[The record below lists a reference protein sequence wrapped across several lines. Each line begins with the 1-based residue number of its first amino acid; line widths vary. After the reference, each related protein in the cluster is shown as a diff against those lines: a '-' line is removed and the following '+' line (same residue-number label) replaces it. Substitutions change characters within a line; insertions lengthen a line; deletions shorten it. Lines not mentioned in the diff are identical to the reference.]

1 MWISIASSSLINGA
15 EHLSVRVIV
24 GFNLLMYM
32 LLIFAREETKDV
44 DRLENGWMLCVLSL
58 FHGIGQPATC

>member
-15 EHLSVRVIV
+15 EHLSMRVIV

-44 DRLENGWMLCVLSL
+44 DRLENGWMLAYYLC
-58 FHGIGQPATC
+58 FMG